1 MNVSRAF
8 SGERE
13 EDISRVFMLFRIVG
27 ELGVVGNLSSLR
39 VARLVTG
46 TGGGED
52 EVTKHRA
59 VWFVEKSNQYIR
71 AFAGSNF
78 WARTFLRVLIFQ
90 FWGRRSPQLVF
101 IRHCKGVIP
110 VPG

>member
-1 MNVSRAF
+1 MSCAGGCIGRSADDQIDEVVKRWVNVSRAF

-59 VWFVEKSNQYIR
+59 VWFVEKGNQYIR
-71 AFAGSNF
+71 ALAGSDF
-78 WARTFLRVLIFQ
+78 WA
-90 FWGRRSPQLVF
+90 
-101 IRHCKGVIP
+101 
-110 VPG
+110 

>member
-1 MNVSRAF
+1 MSCAGGCIGRSADDQIDEVAKRWVNVSRAF

-13 EDISRVFMLFRIVG
+13 EDISRVFMLFRVVC

-39 VARLVTG
+39 MARLVTG

-71 AFAGSNF
+71 AFAGSDF
-78 WARTFLRVLIFQ
+78 WA
-90 FWGRRSPQLVF
+90 
-101 IRHCKGVIP
+101 
-110 VPG
+110 